1 MSTARV
7 GDVRD
12 NRFDID
18 RAISVPVDAAP
29 GINACLTSI
38 AECNARADALLYG
51 LPEVREHQSEQAAI
65 LQYSSFCDRRP
76 SVFDMTAED
85 SDIAEDHLV
94 PDILT
99 PPAVDEGSGIN
110 AAIELTLK
118 VTSLQN
124 TVTQCYDR
132 VRSILDSPDF
142 QGVGQVE
149 SADPFSYTYGY
160 FG

>member
-1 MSTARV
+1 
-7 GDVRD
+7 
-12 NRFDID
+12 
-18 RAISVPVDAAP
+18 
-29 GINACLTSI
+29 
-38 AECNARADALLYG
+38 
-51 LPEVREHQSEQAAI
+51 
-65 LQYSSFCDRRP
+65 
-76 SVFDMTAED
+76 MTAED